1 MVSFCGEPTFHFSQL
16 AVLSPDYVLEF
27 QEIFLKIA
35 IYWVCT
41 GVSGLSLPDGRLAV
55 EACV

>member
-27 QEIFLKIA
+27 QGIFLRSA
-35 IYWVCT
+35 IY
-41 GVSGLSLPDGRLAV
+41 
-55 EACV
+55 